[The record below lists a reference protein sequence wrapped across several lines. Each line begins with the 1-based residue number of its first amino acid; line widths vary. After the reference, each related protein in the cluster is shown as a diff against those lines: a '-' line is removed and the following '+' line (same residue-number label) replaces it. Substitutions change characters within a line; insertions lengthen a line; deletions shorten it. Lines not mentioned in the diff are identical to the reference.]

1 MIADKKIMVFDGNA
15 TMRMINPM
23 AMTKTPSPIDIL
35 NSRSS
40 ISSSLFLSHY
50 IKFIAKS
57 K

>member
-23 AMTKTPSPIDIL
+23 ARTKTPSPIDIL